1 MSRDAV
7 TVDGRPTAVAA
18 PAPARRRARRRWVL
32 PAYTALLLGYL
43 FLPIAVMMLFG
54 FNQPRGRYNVI
65 WQGFTLDWY
74 RPSVLFQDPDLVG
87 ALRTSLAVAAVS
99 TIVATTIGTLMGLA
113 LTRYR
118 FRGRGGTNL
127 FIFLPLGTPEVV
139 LGASL
144 LSIFVTLNVER
155 GFLTILLAHIMFN
168 ISYVVVTVKAR
179 TQGFNREWEEA
190 AKDLGAGPW
199 TAFRTVTFPLIF
211 PGILAAAVLAFALS
225 VDDYVITLFV
235 AGQRSTFPLWVVG
248 ASRFGVPPQVNVM
261 GTIIFLA
268 GVALAIGSVIVQRR
282 GYRGFRAEELMPRP
296 PAAAAG

>member
-1 MSRDAV
+1 VSQEALTAGTRTAG
-7 TVDGRPTAVAA
+7 TPLPT
-18 PAPARRRARRRWVL
+18 PSLPQRRRGWVL
-32 PAYTALLLGYL
+32 PAYTGVLLAYL

-54 FNQPRGRYNVI
+54 FNEPRGRYNVV
-65 WQGFTLDWY
+65 WQGFTGQWY
-74 RPSVLFQDPDLVG
+74 RPSVLFQDPDLVS
-87 ALRTSLAVAAVS
+87 ALRTSLGIAALS
-99 TIVATTIGTLMGLA
+99 TIFATTMGTLMALA

-118 FRGRGGTNL
+118 FRGRGGMNL

-144 LSIFVTLNVER
+144 LSMFVSVNLAR

-179 TQGFNREWEEA
+179 THGFNREWEEA

-199 TAFRTVTFPLIF
+199 TAFWTVTFPLIF

-235 AGQRSTFPLWVVG
+235 AGQDSTFPLWVVG

-261 GTIIFLA
+261 GTIIFLV
-268 GVALAIGSVIVQRR
+268 GVALALGSVAFQRRRFREVASVVQRR
-282 GYRGFRAEELMPRP
+282 PVEGG
-296 PAAAAG
+296 